1 VKSRNNKQVQ
11 GGGVTGKRLWILLLG
26 FLVVVLLGLFLILM
40 QREKQA
46 PKPPSSSAKTVI
58 IRQKAVVPVVDPQV
72 ATPEKTRKAQ
82 PLATPAPTLAPP
94 APPKPERFYEVKR
107 GECLWEIA
115 ARPEIYNKPEMWT
128 VLYRANPGVMDYY
141 YQKGGTPFVI
151 INPGVRLR
159 IPEPQEIQRLQGAVA
174 KKLWVL
180 QLSANR
186 NIRFAL
192 ILAANLKGLGSVV
205 YVMEDLSGEQPW
217 YLVRMGFF
225 TNREKAGVRAGEV
238 ARRTGHSEY
247 VIRPASRSE
256 IKAHLPFP

>member
-1 VKSRNNKQVQ
+1 MKSRNSKQVQ

-46 PKPPSSSAKTVI
+46 PKPPPSSAKAEI
-58 IRQKAVVPVVDPQV
+58 ISQKVMVPVVDPQV
-72 ATPEKTRKAQ
+72 TTPEKTRKAQ

-141 YQKGGTPFVI
+141 YQKGGVPFVI
-151 INPGVRLR
+151 IDPGVRLR
-159 IPEPQEIQRLQGAVA
+159 IPEPQEVQGLQGTVA

-192 ILAANLKGLGSVV
+192 IFAANLKGLGSVV
-205 YVMEDLSGEQPW
+205 YVMEDLSVGQPW

-225 TNREKAGVRAGEV
+225 TNREKARVRAGEV

>member
-1 VKSRNNKQVQ
+1 MKSRNSKQVQ
-11 GGGVTGKRLWILLLG
+11 GDGVTGKRLWILLLVFF
-26 FLVVVLLGLFLILM
+26 FLVLLGLFLILM
-40 QREKQA
+40 QQEKQA
-46 PKPPSSSAKTVI
+46 PKPPPSSAKAVI
-58 IRQKAVVPVVDPQV
+58 IRQKAVVPVVDLQV

-82 PLATPAPTLAPP
+82 PLVTPPP
-94 APPKPERFYEVKR
+94 APPKPERFYEVNR
-107 GECLWEIA
+107 GECLWGIA

-128 VLYRANPGVMDYY
+128 VLYRANPGITDYY
-141 YQKGGTPFVI
+141 YQKGGEPFVI

-159 IPEPQEIQRLQGAVA
+159 IPEPQAIQRLQGTVA

-192 ILAANLKGLGSVV
+192 NFAAKLKGLGSVV
-205 YVMEDLSGEQPW
+205 YVMEDLSGGQPW

-225 TNREKAGVRAGEV
+225 TSREKARVRAGEV
-238 ARRTGHSEY
+238 AKRTGHSEY